1 MPPGPPR
8 ASAVSDAPPPDG
20 EPTPRTSTPPSVPKA
35 DEPTTP
41 STPQGPAQKRSPRL
55 ASPTYV
61 PKDHHLPGEDQ
72 PPTKPRS
79 PIKNKQATPPEHNRP
94 KISNIQVRLALAEK
108 EAQDRANKEQQQ
120 QQDQAA
126 RDAKEQAEAEEAE
139 AARVAELAATRK
151 AEQDTRHSDALEKH
165 ERTYD
170 HAFVTSLPPPPLG
183 TILVNHRQRSRRAS
197 DARPDVLVI
206 HVLSKSMEEG
216 LAFYVGVRPPTPRS
230 NPNHLF
236 GCAPTLLSPIHILA
250 HALFAVLLHAPPS
263 DLRIRTNNPAF
274 RCTML
279 GQASQFTQHLDNT
292 IFRRIRERVA
302 MMSPDGGIT
311 ALMFPPSREVRG
323 IGNAVDAEAF
333 AHLAHAQT
341 LNERATTSELATA
354 ETPNTSLLPHRVA
367 GNLRLSTITRGDT
380 LTPHASTRTNGT
392 APAPLFPPN
401 LAFIIDDALYH
412 FDNVNTTNEGTHF
425 CLRPARPGAPSIN
438 RNVYEFRKLVRD
450 HVAKIDSAGIDEN
463 LDPAWLHLA
472 HILNDD
478 EGTRVPRVCDLIYT
492 YKDRLRV
499 PHLVAATNYTLESLQ
514 HGSHELALIDI
525 VNSSRCAA
533 HLAATGR
540 VNEYDDVSAP
550 GNWYMPCHFADH
562 SDQDATNS
570 ETAVKTFEC
579 AFCQE
584 DVPNNDRR
592 HHAEQHFHNK
602 QCSREIALTSLGM
615 SACHTCSKVFLN
627 QRVPRN
633 HHLHC
638 KSRPLQCPAPDCE
651 HLFQRSLPSLLLEHL
666 HRDHLSLNDEAEL
679 LACGFEKCDQPCCAS
694 AEHEILKYQL
704 PDHARE
710 RNLDR
715 AAAPPPT
722 TYLNNPKFAPS
733 LSKFD
738 AFHSKALSEDPA
750 DRYHTAG
757 TTAAVPLRTLK
768 LAIRQPL
775 LELASALCSEV
786 TAATRAGRP
795 VDRSWHFIIMNIDMI
810 ILAKDP
816 EHRTYSRRDMDA
828 RVKDRIA
835 RFKAGEIYELFAEYY
850 DAKLSHR
857 NTQQEV
863 DPETEKQRKT
873 QKVDRQVR
881 QGDLSGAKAT
891 LVSTEK
897 RLDMASSQL
906 RDMFDAKL
914 ALPRPYNDHPS
925 GLPPEEDPSSQPLPS
940 SASRRTSTPGH
951 FDDELDEGL
960 TEDLR
965 SRREKTTGA
974 TEKLIRCL
982 RRTKWDKAPGVFGD
996 SMNFWK
1002 TLGTFKSPDSDT
1014 ETYAA
1019 ELTDYLLLFAEGL
1032 VDDSI
1037 APFYTLAV
1045 PAAFDKNPPGSAE
1058 VKLRPIGIPGALRRI
1073 VGKFVMALNL
1083 PIIAKYLTGLG
1094 QFAIG
1099 TLNGCGYICQ
1109 YVALAFET
1117 MIDRDA
1123 TNPEEWLSE
1132 AEIDELPEQ
1141 IREDVK
1147 SMDPLDAT
1155 KAYSSA
1161 DLTSMFNVI
1170 NRDELLRI
1178 LDSAE
1183 AREALLPFKNYIL
1196 LCYPN
1201 GQKSVYCGKHSEGFW
1216 WAAQIFGFIQGD
1228 PIASA
1233 CASIVEA
1240 YVRGHLV
1247 GTHVRKQLAHLRENP
1262 PVAPDLA
1269 STSIPFEAK
1278 AAYLSH
1284 RRQHRVEQTT
1294 LSSLAYM
1301 DDSSWINSY
1310 QVHVWAARR
1319 YNLLAPHYGLFEN
1332 QQKAAYLLGKVDT
1345 HWREYD
1351 LNSRSFIMGR
1361 TFPQLLERDFHA
1373 TQEALNAQGIKLLG
1387 NAIGSEIGRKP
1398 ILDMIVTSTMQKV
1411 KLLEEYSIP
1420 FDSSFAITKFCFGGS
1435 INYILPSARNDRE
1448 AQALAYRAYEIMT
1461 TAVTYLTHTPST
1473 DPAFK
1478 DSFAEMC
1485 LPHEF
1490 GGSGLSDPR
1499 NTYKASLVAARLLVL
1514 SSGTRRL
1521 EDSGIRLSAC
1531 DVIHGAPLARDQHK
1545 FLRTLLPPSHDPDD
1559 ISALIPSVRL
1569 AATLLRAIGDKT
1581 PFLDRIRHGDKSKLQ
1596 HELDVMRGKA
1606 QFARIMND
1614 SRTSNPPRFNRLL
1627 SISQKC
1633 SGATLAQLDQTRKR
1647 GDYSREDFKFR
1658 YHLPIFD
1665 FAGPPTAC
1673 PLCDKNGVFDR
1684 FGEHVFRCDRLVKS
1698 QRTRLLHN
1706 PLRNVTA
1713 LGLARLSRVADS
1725 MITRDSVRTEPLNL
1739 LATKPN
1745 VQNPTTKR
1753 PADVLFH
1760 LPAPLPLNMVDAQRN
1775 PVFVNQI
1782 ALDIKTVHSSTDRPI
1797 LESRG
1802 DFSPDDPP
1810 QPLDVA
1816 HLLSKERDANNG
1828 AVAYGGEL
1836 AKHLASTGVGYA
1848 ALTVDVYGAIGP
1860 THAFFLSGSTFPST
1874 SAASDKHYHRQSMQA
1889 SLNAYRDADFSY
1901 DATRDGGPAP
1911 PYFPRGARGLLP
1923 ALTGAAGTSGL
1934 PWYQSSITN
1943 RWEQEFDTERSQG
1956 VGASLLSVKS
1966 LFNEAT
1972 SGSTGT
1978 AMRHDA
1984 TLPPLRP
1991 SSKPPFDERARARAH
2006 ATWRNATPRLPTPLD
2021 TRTVADSDADDDD
2034 SDASPPPPP
2043 IAAPRPRAH
2052 AAKAPPS
2059 RTRAQGP
2066 TLRPPPTGRGAPA
2079 SPQRTRNRTVI

>member
-1 MPPGPPR
+1 M
-8 ASAVSDAPPPDG
+8 
-20 EPTPRTSTPPSVPKA
+20 
-35 DEPTTP
+35 
-41 STPQGPAQKRSPRL
+41 
-55 ASPTYV
+55 
-61 PKDHHLPGEDQ
+61 
-72 PPTKPRS
+72 
-79 PIKNKQATPPEHNRP
+79 
-94 KISNIQVRLALAEK
+94 
-108 EAQDRANKEQQQ
+108 
-120 QQDQAA
+120 
-126 RDAKEQAEAEEAE
+126 
-139 AARVAELAATRK
+139 
-151 AEQDTRHSDALEKH
+151 
-165 ERTYD
+165 
-170 HAFVTSLPPPPLG
+170 
-183 TILVNHRQRSRRAS
+183 
-197 DARPDVLVI
+197 
-206 HVLSKSMEEG
+206 
-216 LAFYVGVRPPTPRS
+216 
-230 NPNHLF
+230 LF
-236 GCAPTLLSPIHILA
+236 
-250 HALFAVLLHAPPS
+250 
-263 DLRIRTNNPAF
+263 
-274 RCTML
+274 
-279 GQASQFTQHLDNT
+279 
-292 IFRRIRERVA
+292 
-302 MMSPDGGIT
+302 
-311 ALMFPPSREVRG
+311 
-323 IGNAVDAEAF
+323 
-333 AHLAHAQT
+333 
-341 LNERATTSELATA
+341 
-354 ETPNTSLLPHRVA
+354 
-367 GNLRLSTITRGDT
+367 
-380 LTPHASTRTNGT
+380 
-392 APAPLFPPN
+392 
-401 LAFIIDDALYH
+401 
-412 FDNVNTTNEGTHF
+412 
-425 CLRPARPGAPSIN
+425 
-438 RNVYEFRKLVRD
+438 
-450 HVAKIDSAGIDEN
+450 
-463 LDPAWLHLA
+463 
-472 HILNDD
+472 
-478 EGTRVPRVCDLIYT
+478 
-492 YKDRLRV
+492 
-499 PHLVAATNYTLESLQ
+499 
-514 HGSHELALIDI
+514 
-525 VNSSRCAA
+525 
-533 HLAATGR
+533 
-540 VNEYDDVSAP
+540 
-550 GNWYMPCHFADH
+550 
-562 SDQDATNS
+562 
-570 ETAVKTFEC
+570 
-579 AFCQE
+579 
-584 DVPNNDRR
+584 
-592 HHAEQHFHNK
+592 
-602 QCSREIALTSLGM
+602 
-615 SACHTCSKVFLN
+615 
-627 QRVPRN
+627 
-633 HHLHC
+633 
-638 KSRPLQCPAPDCE
+638 
-651 HLFQRSLPSLLLEHL
+651 
-666 HRDHLSLNDEAEL
+666 
-679 LACGFEKCDQPCCAS
+679 
-694 AEHEILKYQL
+694 
-704 PDHARE
+704 
-710 RNLDR
+710 
-715 AAAPPPT
+715 
-722 TYLNNPKFAPS
+722 
-733 LSKFD
+733 
-738 AFHSKALSEDPA
+738 
-750 DRYHTAG
+750 
-757 TTAAVPLRTLK
+757 
-768 LAIRQPL
+768 IRQPL

-786 TAATRAGRP
+786 TAATRAGQP

-828 RVKDRIA
+828 RVKDRID
-835 RFKAGEIYELFAEYY
+835 RFKAGEIYELFTEYY

-873 QKVDRQVR
+873 RKVDRQVR

-1269 STSIPFEAK
+1269 STSISFEAK

-1398 ILDMIVTSTMQKV
+1398 ILDKIVTSTMQKV

-1448 AQALAYRAYEIMT
+1448 ARALAYRAYEIMT

-1478 DSFAEMC
+1478 DSFEEMC

-1559 ISALIPSVRL
+1559 VSALIPSVRL

-1782 ALDIKTVHSSTDRPI
+1782 ALDIKTYK
-1797 LESRG
+1797 G
-1802 DFSPDDPP
+1802 D
-1810 QPLDVA
+1810 
-1816 HLLSKERDANNG
+1816 
-1828 AVAYGGEL
+1828 
-1836 AKHLASTGVGYA
+1836 LASR
-1848 ALTVDVYGAIGP
+1848 
-1860 THAFFLSGSTFPST
+1860 ST
-1874 SAASDKHYHRQSMQA
+1874 SGVRSGHGVYHYTS
-1889 SLNAYRDADFSY
+1889 
-1901 DATRDGGPAP
+1901 P
-1911 PYFPRGARGLLP
+1911 LLP
-1923 ALTGAAGTSGL
+1923 
-1934 PWYQSSITN
+1934 
-1943 RWEQEFDTERSQG
+1943 
-1956 VGASLLSVKS
+1956 
-1966 LFNEAT
+1966 
-1972 SGSTGT
+1972 
-1978 AMRHDA
+1978 
-1984 TLPPLRP
+1984 PP
-1991 SSKPPFDERARARAH
+1991 RA
-2006 ATWRNATPRLPTPLD
+2006 
-2021 TRTVADSDADDDD
+2021 
-2034 SDASPPPPP
+2034 PPPPP
-2043 IAAPRPRAH
+2043 AAAERPPVEGAPIVRRERPPAPKALAPDPVCFYKYSGSWRDGVKDGRGRFTLGDHSVYEGDFLAGEITGTGVRTYADGRRYEGGFLNGERAGHGVAAEGGARYEGTWASNRREGRGRLEMENGDWMEGLFRGHRLEGEGRALTGGVQYSGGFSRGSPAGFGVGSSPHGRYEGLWRAGSRDGQGRYSCAASGISYAGEFAAGLPAAPPRGLLALFDAGGSDAAPDAGARKPAKPKKGKKGAADAPDLRPELGAGRGGVVPPIAARCVAAYPPPPLDPDAEGDAEASQPAPPTLAGSTTSLALAPAACNCESGRAVRLTVRLVDA
-2052 AAKAPPS
+2052 AAKAEHDKEPADVPAGALPAFV
-2059 RTRAQGP
+2059 RPETVPFLLRLPDAGQVAEPAKRFGAAWGVEGALRAFYAPLADAAGGAP
-2066 TLRPPPTGRGAPA
+2066 IDAPAEEASPNNGGARCFRVPAGGVATPELAGGGAEWTAAVDFLLPAAPADDAPGGDDAPLLRSEFLTVALAGGVFQVTTPESSWSLPPPKEGVSRGEWHSLAVAVSSGIPALVFDGVAVSGGSEGGAAGPLSPARERAEPAGGGEPAGEPAPVGVTVGGEGTCVAGLGVWGCRVPTDVLVSGSAVYAALRARERECEREQKRELGEWRARRDARARWEEEKAAGGEAGEEPGEAGEEPAFVPRCGRVDKDEGLVRKTEGGEALFENLVMPEGAEPGQYAVVVEDVSGGGGDGTFEVITGVGVL
-2079 SPQRTRNRTVI
+2079 VINVA